1 MNPVLRN
8 LTLIGCFAPPALYA
22 AVIAPSAEHF
32 AGAIELPGMKLEFD
46 VDLRQ
51 DEKGVWSG
59 DISIP
64 AQEAKDLP
72 LTAVEV
78 TAENISFRIDGVPGD
93 PTFEGKRTASGR
105 VEGEFSQNGGTFS
118 FTMDEKGRGADA
130 AKTALANFAEELERA
145 RAAVEA
151 PGAAMVIV
159 KDDEIVF
166 LGAVGKRDVEKDL
179 PATTKTLF
187 AIGSSTK
194 AFTAFVL
201 GTLVDEG
208 LLSFDEPVR
217 KWLPKFQLHDPMAS
231 ERITPRDLLTHRS
244 GLPRHDLVW
253 YLQPDLSRSE
263 LVERLAFLEPSKDL
277 RTTWQYNN
285 LMFVTAG
292 YLEEKVAG
300 QAWEDLVRERILS
313 PLGMRRTN
321 FSVEESQRDPDH
333 AQPYLRIAGATKQV
347 PFHSLDNVGPAGSIN
362 SSVEEMAQWVRLHL
376 SDGTLDGKKLISSS
390 TLAEMHTPHM
400 LMAESNFGAE
410 TRAVGYGLGW
420 FVDEFR
426 GVRRFHH
433 GGHIDGF
440 SSLVTFVPAEKIG
453 MAILVNQNGSALN
466 ELAVQL
472 ALDRL
477 LVDRAAPAAKQDRIG
492 AIRQAMA
499 VAETTEKA
507 TKQKKVSAR
516 KTGTSPS
523 HPLADFCGEY
533 SHPGYG
539 SAKITLEDGA
549 LALGFGNSK
558 MPLKHA
564 HYDVFESAEDD
575 QFGIIEVL
583 FTTNFAGDV
592 DAMKW
597 SVEPTVA
604 PAVFTRRPAS
614 ELLDPAYLAR
624 FEGEY
629 DIEGQQ
635 LATVTLSGHTL
646 RCTVPGQPTYELLP
660 THDDT
665 FELSGLAGYR
675 VRFLSEKDGKV
686 TGAEF
691 MQPDGTHM
699 AARK

>member
-1 MNPVLRN
+1 MNSVLRH
-8 LTLIGCFAPPALYA
+8 LTLIGCFFPPALHA
-22 AVIAPSAEHF
+22 TLVAPTTEHF
-32 AGAIELPGMKLEFD
+32 AGAIQLPGMKLEFD

-51 DEKGVWSG
+51 DEKGAWSG

-64 AQEAKDLP
+64 LQDAKDLP
-72 LTAVEV
+72 LAAVDVSEEKV
-78 TAENISFRIDGVPGD
+78 SFRIEGVPGD
-93 PTFEGKRTASGR
+93 PTFHGKRASDGR
-105 VEGEFSQNGGTFS
+105 VEGEFSQNGGTFP
-118 FTMDEKGRGADA
+118 FTMDPKGRGADA
-130 AKTALANFAEELERA
+130 AKAALTNFAEELERA

-166 LGAVGKRDVEKDL
+166 LGAVGKRDVENDL

-217 KWLPKFQLHDPMAS
+217 KWLPKFQLHDAMAS

-300 QAWEDLVRERILS
+300 QQWEDLVRERILS

-333 AQPYLRIAGATKQV
+333 ARPYLRASGVTKQV
-347 PFHSLDNVGPAGSIN
+347 PFHGLDNVGPAGSIN
-362 SSVEEMAQWVRLHL
+362 SSVEELAQWVRLHL
-376 SDGTLDGKKLISSS
+376 SDGTLDGKKLITSS
-390 TLAEMHTPHM
+390 TLAEMHTPSM

-453 MAILVNQNGSALN
+453 IAILVNQNGSALN

-477 LVDRAAPAAKQDRIG
+477 LVDRAAPPAEKDRIG
-492 AIRQAMA
+492 AIHQAML

-507 TKQKKVSAR
+507 AKQKKASSR

-533 SHPGYG
+533 WHPGYG
-539 SAKITLEDGA
+539 SARVTQEGDS
-549 LALGFGNSK
+549 LALGFGNTK
-558 MPLKHA
+558 LPLKHA
-564 HYDVFESAEDD
+564 HYDVFESAEDE
-575 QFGIIEVL
+575 QFGSIEIL
-583 FTTNFAGDV
+583 FTTNFTGDI
-592 DAMKW
+592 DALKW
-597 SVEPTVA
+597 SIEPTVA
-604 PAVFTRRPAS
+604 PAVFARRPAA

-629 DIEGQQ
+629 DIDGQQ
-635 LATVTLSGHTL
+635 LAKVTLSGHTL
-646 RCTVPGQPTYELLP
+646 RCSVPGQPTYELLP

-665 FELSGLAGYR
+665 FELSGLAGFR

-691 MQPDGTHM
+691 TQPDGVHL
-699 AARK
+699 AKRK